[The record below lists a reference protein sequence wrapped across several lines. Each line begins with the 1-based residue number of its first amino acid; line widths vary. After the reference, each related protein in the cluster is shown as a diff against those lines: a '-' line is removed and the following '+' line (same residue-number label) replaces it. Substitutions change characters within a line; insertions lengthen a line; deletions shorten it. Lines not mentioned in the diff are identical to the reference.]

1 MLFLSSLSLKL
12 SLILFRSEHVSITD
26 FLNLAKNP
34 YLTGVRSILSQ
45 GLQSLVCLEVRTCFS
60 CIMCTFIT
68 FFLFCTV
75 RKRRNISILSI
86 SCFFH
91 LFWFLISL
99 SPKLSLVF
107 LLFLLFYMHIETG
120 VRTINIRTKKTQPRM
135 IG

>member
-1 MLFLSSLSLKL
+1 MFFLY
-12 SLILFRSEHVSITD
+12 HVYI
-26 FLNLAKNP
+26 
-34 YLTGVRSILSQ
+34 YY
-45 GLQSLVCLEVRTCFS
+45 
-60 CIMCTFIT
+60 

-120 VRTINIRTKKTQPRM
+120 VRTINIRTKKNSAKNDRLRSLATQSQ
-135 IG
+135 I